1 MGGEK
6 GRQRLTIVGSA
17 PAHGLLFFIGDS
29 KMTEVEKLKK
39 EIENLK
45 TELEKEKNCYFKID
59 ENFFYIKVREANL
72 LKENQNLQYE
82 LNRMQEENARLEKEN
97 ADIQNSHLQLY
108 NDSKDE
114 IRELKAEIE
123 RLREKCG
130 EVLCEGCDCKS
141 EGMNLEALVYELQ
154 NQHQQDCIR
163 YNDMRTAFLKTVDEL
178 AMLRKQ
184 FGVGQ

>member
-1 MGGEK
+1 MEGEK

-72 LKENQNLQYE
+72 LK
-82 LNRMQEENARLEKEN
+82 
-97 ADIQNSHLQLY
+97 
-108 NDSKDE
+108 
-114 IRELKAEIE
+114 
-123 RLREKCG
+123 
-130 EVLCEGCDCKS
+130 
-141 EGMNLEALVYELQ
+141 
-154 NQHQQDCIR
+154 
-163 YNDMRTAFLKTVDEL
+163 
-178 AMLRKQ
+178 
-184 FGVGQ
+184 

>member
-1 MGGEK
+1 M
-6 GRQRLTIVGSA
+6 QRLTIVGSA
-17 PAHGLLFFIGDS
+17 PAHGLLFFIGES

-45 TELEKEKNCYFKID
+45 TELEKEKKCYFKID
-59 ENFFYIKVREANL
+59 ENFFYVKVREANL
-72 LKENQNLQYE
+72 LKKNQNLQYE

-97 ADIQNSHLQLY
+97 SDIQNSHMKLY
-108 NDSKDE
+108 NDTKDE
-114 IRELKAEIE
+114 IRELKSEIE

-141 EGMNLEALVYELQ
+141 EGMNIEALVYELQ
-154 NQHQQDCIR
+154 DQHQQDCIR
-163 YNDMRTAFLKTVDEL
+163 YNDMRTSFLKTVDEL

-184 FGVGQ
+184 LGVGK